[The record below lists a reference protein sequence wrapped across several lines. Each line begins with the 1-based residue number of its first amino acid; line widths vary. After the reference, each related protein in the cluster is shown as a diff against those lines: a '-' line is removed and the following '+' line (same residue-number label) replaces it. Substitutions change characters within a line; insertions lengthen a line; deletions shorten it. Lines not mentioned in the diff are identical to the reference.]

1 MNDQREKRVMALLRR
16 SGQIEAAIQKLTE
29 ESRLINVELGKIAMQ
44 MASEDAE
51 SAPQQVT
58 TTAESGRE

>member
-1 MNDQREKRVMALLRR
+1 MNDQREKRVMALLKR

-29 ESRLINVELGKIAMQ
+29 EYQFIHGELRKVAIQ

-51 SAPQQVT
+51 PQQVT
-58 TTAESGRE
+58 TTP

>member
-1 MNDQREKRVMALLRR
+1 MNDQREKRVMALLKR

-29 ESRLINVELGKIAMQ
+29 EYQFISGELRKVAIQ

-51 SAPQQVT
+51 PQQVT
-58 TTAESGRE
+58 TTSEPGSE